1 MIIPCVFLSGIFMW
15 ILLACGS
22 PTGVVLFAI
31 FFGFFSGAVSRSSYP
46 CVALLI
52 MSALQYISLLP
63 SVNASFARS
72 VHEIG
77 IRIGTHGSASG
88 LHSLLRLLK
97 ISGLPFAVLSIGA
110 LVGTPITGALVG
122 NGPDFHWWKA
132 STFSGILCVT
142 GSGFLL
148 IARMMQARRKGTQKV

>member
-88 LHSLLRLLK
+88 LHSPLRLPKFQDCHLLSCRLAHWSARPSLVRLSVMDQTSIGGRLRLL
-97 ISGLPFAVLSIGA
+97 AA
-110 LVGTPITGALVG
+110 
-122 NGPDFHWWKA
+122 
-132 STFSGILCVT
+132 FS
-142 GSGFLL
+142 
-148 IARMMQARRKGTQKV
+148 A